1 MRADQKEITNWLS
14 KTIGNSSFNIKELRQ
29 EASDRK
35 YYRIKAENISYVLTD
50 NFDKTDQSANFLYA
64 SKILKNSS
72 VNVPEVLAF
81 SEDLRFVLLQ
91 DLGDESLDI
100 NDEYKDEKVL
110 EMALEQLSKIYF
122 SDQDVLKSV
131 TKESLLLQTNSFIDF
146 CKEKKCSNDEI
157 KSLENLR
164 NELVHNLLNQQF
176 IPSHN
181 DFERRNLMMFEGKL
195 FVIDFQ
201 DLNMGPIGIDLASI
215 MYEHSYEYPK
225 ALIDNLLE
233 KHLKNNGLN
242 ASSAELKDM
251 IMHAL
256 AHRSMRVV
264 GTFNKYFKEGK
275 LLNRKLDLEK
285 FLKRIYLALSTLK
298 KEEAKIVKK
307 LL

>member
-14 KTIGNSSFNIKELRQ
+14 KTIGDSSFNIKELRQ

-35 YYRIKAENISYVLTD
+35 YYRIKAKNISYVLTD

-100 NDEYKDEKVL
+100 NDEYKDEKIL

-131 TKESLLLQTNSFIDF
+131 TKESLLLQTNSFMDF
-146 CKEKKCSNDEI
+146 CREKKCSNDEI

-233 KHLKNNGLN
+233 KHLKDNGLN

-256 AHRSMRVV
+256 AHRSMRIV

-275 LLNRKLDLEK
+275 LLNRKLDLDK
-285 FLKRIYLALSTLK
+285 FLKRIHLALSTLK
-298 KEEAKIVKK
+298 KKEAKIVKK

>member
-14 KTIGNSSFNIKELRQ
+14 KTIGNNSFNIEELRQ

-35 YYRIKAENISYVLTD
+35 YYRIKADNVSYVLAD

-81 SEDLRFVLLQ
+81 SEDLRFLLLQ
-91 DLGDESLDI
+91 DLGDKSLDTD
-100 NDEYKDEKVL
+100 NEFKDEKIL

-122 SDQDVLKSV
+122 SDQDVLRSA
-131 TKESLLLQTNSFIDF
+131 TKESLLIQTNSFIDF
-146 CKEKKCSNDEI
+146 CKENKLSNDEL
-157 KSLENLR
+157 KALENLR
-164 NELVHNLLNQQF
+164 NNLVQNLLNQQF

-181 DFERRNLMMFEGKL
+181 DFERRNLMMFEENL

-225 ALIDNLLE
+225 VLIDDLLE
-233 KHLKNNGLN
+233 KHLKNNGLK
-242 ASSAELKDM
+242 ASSEELKNM

-256 AHRSMRVV
+256 AHRSMRIV
-264 GTFNKYFKEGK
+264 GAFNKYFKEGK
-275 LLNRKLDLEK
+275 LLNRKSDLDK

-298 KEEAKIVKK
+298 KDEAKIVKK

>member
-14 KTIGNSSFNIKELRQ
+14 KTIGDSSFNIKELRQ

-100 NDEYKDEKVL
+100 NDEYNDEKIL

-131 TKESLLLQTNSFIDF
+131 TKESLFLQTNSFMDF
-146 CKEKKCSNDEI
+146 CREKKCSNDEI

-181 DFERRNLMMFEGKL
+181 DFERRNLMMFEEKL

-233 KHLKNNGLN
+233 KHLKDNGLN

-256 AHRSMRVV
+256 AHRSMRIV

-275 LLNRKLDLEK
+275 LLNRKLDLDK
-285 FLKRIYLALSTLK
+285 FLKRIHLALSTLK
-298 KEEAKIVKK
+298 KKEAKIVKK

>member
-14 KTIGNSSFNIKELRQ
+14 KTIGNNSFNIEELRQ

-35 YYRIKAENISYVLTD
+35 YYRIKADNVSYVLAD

-81 SEDLRFVLLQ
+81 SEDLRFLLLQ
-91 DLGDESLDI
+91 DLGDKSLDTD
-100 NDEYKDEKVL
+100 NEYKDQKIL

-122 SDQDVLKSV
+122 SDQDVLRSA
-131 TKESLLLQTNSFIDF
+131 TKESLLIQTNSFIDF
-146 CKEKKCSNDEI
+146 CKENKLSNDEL
-157 KSLENLR
+157 KALENLR
-164 NELVHNLLNQQF
+164 INLAQNLLNQQF
-176 IPSHN
+176 IPTHN
-181 DFERRNLMMFEGKL
+181 DFERRNLMMFEENL

-225 ALIDNLLE
+225 VLIDDLLE
-233 KHLKNNGLN
+233 KHLKNNGLK
-242 ASSAELKDM
+242 ASSEELKNM

-256 AHRSMRVV
+256 AHRSMRIV
-264 GTFNKYFKEGK
+264 GAFNKYFKEGK
-275 LLNRKLDLEK
+275 LLNRKSDLDK

-298 KEEAKIVKK
+298 KDEAKIVKK

>member
-14 KTIGNSSFNIKELRQ
+14 KTIGDSSFNIKELRQ

-35 YYRIKAENISYVLTD
+35 YYRIKAKNISYVLTD

-100 NDEYKDEKVL
+100 NDEYNDEKIL

-131 TKESLLLQTNSFIDF
+131 TKESLLLQTNSFMDF
-146 CKEKKCSNDEI
+146 CREKKCSNDEI

-181 DFERRNLMMFEGKL
+181 DFERRNLMMFERKL

-233 KHLKNNGLN
+233 KHLKDNGLN

>member
-14 KTIGNSSFNIKELRQ
+14 KTIGNNSFNIEELRQ

-35 YYRIKAENISYVLTD
+35 YYRIKADNVSYVLAD

-81 SEDLRFVLLQ
+81 SEDLRFLLLQ
-91 DLGDESLDI
+91 DLGDKSLDTD
-100 NDEYKDEKVL
+100 NEFKDEKIL

-122 SDQDVLKSV
+122 SDQDVLRSA

-146 CKEKKCSNDEI
+146 CKENKLSNDEL
-157 KSLENLR
+157 KALENLR
-164 NELVHNLLNQQF
+164 NNLVQNLLNQQF

-181 DFERRNLMMFEGKL
+181 DFERRNLMMFEENL

-225 ALIDNLLE
+225 VLIDDLLE
-233 KHLKNNGLN
+233 KHLKNNGLK
-242 ASSAELKDM
+242 ASSEELKNM

-256 AHRSMRVV
+256 AHRSMRIV
-264 GTFNKYFKEGK
+264 GAFNKYFKEGK
-275 LLNRKLDLEK
+275 LLNRKSDLDK

-298 KEEAKIVKK
+298 KDEAKIVKK

>member
-14 KTIGNSSFNIKELRQ
+14 KTIGNNSFNIEELRQ

-35 YYRIKAENISYVLTD
+35 YYRIKADNVSYVLTD

-100 NDEYKDEKVL
+100 NDEYNDEKIL

-131 TKESLLLQTNSFIDF
+131 TKESLLLQTNSFMDF
-146 CKEKKCSNDEI
+146 CREKKCSNDEI

-233 KHLKNNGLN
+233 KHLKDNGLN

>member
-131 TKESLLLQTNSFIDF
+131 TKESLLLQTNSFMDF
-146 CKEKKCSNDEI
+146 CREKKCSIDEI

-181 DFERRNLMMFEGKL
+181 DFERRNLMMFEEKL

-201 DLNMGPIGIDLASI
+201 DLNMGPLGIDLASI

-233 KHLKNNGLN
+233 KHLKDNGLN

-256 AHRSMRVV
+256 AHRSMRIV

-275 LLNRKLDLEK
+275 LLNRKLDLDK
-285 FLKRIYLALSTLK
+285 FLKRIHLALSTLK
-298 KEEAKIVKK
+298 KKEAKIVKK

>member
-14 KTIGNSSFNIKELRQ
+14 KTIGDNSFNIEELRQ

-35 YYRIKAENISYVLTD
+35 YYRIKTENISYVLTD

-100 NDEYKDEKVL
+100 NDEYNDKKIL

-131 TKESLLLQTNSFIDF
+131 TKESLLLQTNSFMDF
-146 CKEKKCSNDEI
+146 CREKKCSNDEI

-233 KHLKNNGLN
+233 KHLKDNGLN

>member
-14 KTIGNSSFNIKELRQ
+14 KTIGNNSFNIEELRQ

-35 YYRIKAENISYVLTD
+35 YYRIKADNFSYVLAD

-72 VNVPEVLAF
+72 VNVPEVFAF
-81 SEDLRFVLLQ
+81 SEDLRFLLLQ
-91 DLGDESLDI
+91 DLGNKSLDTD
-100 NDEYKDEKVL
+100 NEYKDQKIL

-122 SDQDVLKSV
+122 SDQDVLRSA

-146 CKEKKCSNDEI
+146 CKENKLANDEL
-157 KSLENLR
+157 KALENLR
-164 NELVHNLLNQQF
+164 NNLVQNLLNQQF
-176 IPSHN
+176 IPTHN
-181 DFERRNLMMFEGKL
+181 DFERRNLMMFEENL

-225 ALIDNLLE
+225 VLIDDLLE
-233 KHLKNNGLN
+233 KHLKNNGLK
-242 ASSAELKDM
+242 ASSEELKNM

-256 AHRSMRVV
+256 AHRSMRIV
-264 GTFNKYFKEGK
+264 GAFNKYFKEGK
-275 LLNRKLDLEK
+275 LLNRKSDLDK
-285 FLKRIYLALSTLK
+285 FLKRIHLALSTLK
-298 KEEAKIVKK
+298 KDEAKIVKK

>member
-1 MRADQKEITNWLS
+1 MREDQKEITNWLS
-14 KTIGNSSFNIKELRQ
+14 KTIGDSSFNIKELRQ

-35 YYRIKAENISYVLTD
+35 YYRIKAKNISYVLTD

-100 NDEYKDEKVL
+100 NDEYKDEKIL

-131 TKESLLLQTNSFIDF
+131 TKESLLLQTNSFMDF
-146 CKEKKCSNDEI
+146 CREKKCSNDEI

-181 DFERRNLMMFEGKL
+181 DFERRNLMMFEEKL

-201 DLNMGPIGIDLASI
+201 DLNMGPLGIDLASI

-233 KHLKNNGLN
+233 KHLKDNGLN

-256 AHRSMRVV
+256 AHRSMRIV

-275 LLNRKLDLEK
+275 LLNRKLDLDK
-285 FLKRIYLALSTLK
+285 FLKRIHLALSTLK
-298 KEEAKIVKK
+298 KKEAKIVKK

>member
-14 KTIGNSSFNIKELRQ
+14 KTIGNNSFNIEELRQ

-35 YYRIKAENISYVLTD
+35 YYRIKADNVSYVLAD

-81 SEDLRFVLLQ
+81 SEDLRFLLLQ
-91 DLGDESLDI
+91 DLGDKSLDTD
-100 NDEYKDEKVL
+100 NVFKDEKIL

-122 SDQDVLKSV
+122 SDQDVLRSV
-131 TKESLLLQTNSFIDF
+131 TKRSLLIQTNSFIDF
-146 CKEKKCSNDEI
+146 CKENKLSNDEL
-157 KSLENLR
+157 KALENLR
-164 NELVHNLLNQQF
+164 NNLVQNLLNQQF
-176 IPSHN
+176 IPTHN
-181 DFERRNLMMFEGKL
+181 DFERRNLMMFEENL

-201 DLNMGPIGIDLASI
+201 DLNMGPIGIDIASI

-225 ALIDNLLE
+225 VLIDDLLE
-233 KHLKNNGLN
+233 KHLKNNGHK
-242 ASSAELKDM
+242 ASSEELKNM

-256 AHRSMRVV
+256 AHRSMRIV
-264 GTFNKYFKEGK
+264 GAFNKYFKEGK
-275 LLNRKLDLEK
+275 LLNRKSDLDK

-298 KEEAKIVKK
+298 KDEAKIVKK

>member
-14 KTIGNSSFNIKELRQ
+14 KTIGDSSFNIEKLRQ

-100 NDEYKDEKVL
+100 NDEYKDEKIL

-131 TKESLLLQTNSFIDF
+131 TKESLLLQTNSFMDF
-146 CKEKKCSNDEI
+146 CREKKCSNDEI

-181 DFERRNLMMFEGKL
+181 DFERRNLMMFEEKL

-201 DLNMGPIGIDLASI
+201 DLNMGPLGIDLASI

-233 KHLKNNGLN
+233 KHLKDNGLN

-256 AHRSMRVV
+256 AHRSMRIV

-275 LLNRKLDLEK
+275 LLNRKLDLDK
-285 FLKRIYLALSTLK
+285 FLKRIHLALSTLK
-298 KEEAKIVKK
+298 KKEAKIVKK

>member
-14 KTIGNSSFNIKELRQ
+14 KTIGNNSFNIEELRQ
-29 EASDRK
+29 EASNRK
-35 YYRIKAENISYVLTD
+35 YYRIKADNVSYVLAD

-81 SEDLRFVLLQ
+81 SEDLRFLLLQ
-91 DLGDESLDI
+91 DLGDKSLDTD
-100 NDEYKDEKVL
+100 NEFKDEKIL

-122 SDQDVLKSV
+122 SDQDVLRSA
-131 TKESLLLQTNSFIDF
+131 TKESLLIQTNSFIDF
-146 CKEKKCSNDEI
+146 CKENKLSNDEL
-157 KSLENLR
+157 KALENLR
-164 NELVHNLLNQQF
+164 NNLVQNLLNQQF
-176 IPSHN
+176 IPTHN
-181 DFERRNLMMFEGKL
+181 DFERRNLMIFEENL

-225 ALIDNLLE
+225 VLIDDLLE
-233 KHLKNNGLN
+233 KHLKNNGLK
-242 ASSAELKDM
+242 ASGEELKNM

-256 AHRSMRVV
+256 AHRSMRIV
-264 GTFNKYFKEGK
+264 GAFNKYFKEGK
-275 LLNRKLDLEK
+275 LLNRKSDLDK

-298 KEEAKIVKK
+298 KDEAKIVKK

>member
-14 KTIGNSSFNIKELRQ
+14 KTIGNNSFNIEELRQ

-35 YYRIKAENISYVLTD
+35 YYRIKADNVSYVLAD

-81 SEDLRFVLLQ
+81 SEDLRFLLLQ
-91 DLGDESLDI
+91 DLGDKSLDTD
-100 NDEYKDEKVL
+100 NEYKDQKIL

-122 SDQDVLKSV
+122 SDQDVLRSA
-131 TKESLLLQTNSFIDF
+131 TKESLLQQTNSFIDF
-146 CKEKKCSNDEI
+146 CKENKLSNDEL
-157 KSLENLR
+157 KALETLR
-164 NELVHNLLNQQF
+164 NNLVANLLNQQF

-181 DFERRNLMMFEGKL
+181 DFERRNLMMFQENL

-225 ALIDNLLE
+225 VLIDDLLE
-233 KHLKNNGLN
+233 KHLKNNGLK
-242 ASSAELKDM
+242 ASSEELKNM

-256 AHRSMRVV
+256 AHRSMRIV
-264 GTFNKYFKEGK
+264 GAFNKYFKEGK
-275 LLNRKLDLEK
+275 LLNRKSDLDK
-285 FLKRIYLALSTLK
+285 FLKRIHLALSKLK
-298 KEEAKIVKK
+298 KDEAKIVKK

>member
-14 KTIGNSSFNIKELRQ
+14 KTIGNNSFNIEELRQ
-29 EASDRK
+29 EASNRK
-35 YYRIKAENISYVLTD
+35 YYRIKADNVSYVLAD

-81 SEDLRFVLLQ
+81 SEDLRFLLLQ
-91 DLGDESLDI
+91 DLGDKSLDTD
-100 NDEYKDEKVL
+100 NEYKDQKIL

-122 SDQDVLKSV
+122 SDQDVLRSA
-131 TKESLLLQTNSFIDF
+131 TKESLLIQTNSFIDF
-146 CKEKKCSNDEI
+146 CKENKLSNDEL
-157 KSLENLR
+157 KAFENLR
-164 NELVHNLLNQQF
+164 NNLVQNLLNQQF
-176 IPSHN
+176 IPTHN

-225 ALIDNLLE
+225 VLIDDLLE
-233 KHLKNNGLN
+233 KHLKNNGLK
-242 ASSAELKDM
+242 ASSEELKNM

-256 AHRSMRVV
+256 AHRSMRIV
-264 GTFNKYFKEGK
+264 GAFNKYFKEGK
-275 LLNRKLDLEK
+275 LLNRKSDLDK

-298 KEEAKIVKK
+298 KDEAKIVKK

>member
-14 KTIGNSSFNIKELRQ
+14 KTIGNNSFNIEELRQ

-35 YYRIKAENISYVLTD
+35 YYRIKADNFSYVLAD

-81 SEDLRFVLLQ
+81 SEDLRFLLLQ
-91 DLGDESLDI
+91 DLGDKSLDTD
-100 NDEYKDEKVL
+100 NEFKDEKIL

-122 SDQDVLKSV
+122 SDQDVLRSA

-146 CKEKKCSNDEI
+146 CKENKLSNDEL
-157 KSLENLR
+157 KALENLR
-164 NELVHNLLNQQF
+164 NNLVQNLLNQQF
-176 IPSHN
+176 IPTHN
-181 DFERRNLMMFEGKL
+181 DFERRNLMMFEENL

-225 ALIDNLLE
+225 VLIDDLLE
-233 KHLKNNGLN
+233 KHLKNNGLK
-242 ASSAELKDM
+242 ASSEELKNM

-256 AHRSMRVV
+256 AHRSMRIV
-264 GTFNKYFKEGK
+264 GAFNKYFKEGK
-275 LLNRKLDLEK
+275 LLNRKLDLDK
-285 FLKRIYLALSTLK
+285 FLKRIHLALSTLK
-298 KEEAKIVKK
+298 KKEAKIVKK

>member
-14 KTIGNSSFNIKELRQ
+14 KTIGNNSFNIQELRQ

-35 YYRIKAENISYVLTD
+35 YYRIKADNVSYVLAD

-81 SEDLRFVLLQ
+81 SEDLRFLLLQ
-91 DLGDESLDI
+91 DLGDKSLDTD
-100 NDEYKDEKVL
+100 NEFKDEKIL

-122 SDQDVLKSV
+122 SDQDVLRSA
-131 TKESLLLQTNSFIDF
+131 TKESLLIQTNSFIDF
-146 CKEKKCSNDEI
+146 CKENKLSNDEL
-157 KSLENLR
+157 KALENLR
-164 NELVHNLLNQQF
+164 NNLVQNLLNQQF
-176 IPSHN
+176 IPTHN
-181 DFERRNLMMFEGKL
+181 DFERRNLMMFEENL

-225 ALIDNLLE
+225 VLIDDLLE
-233 KHLKNNGLN
+233 KHLKNNGLK
-242 ASSAELKDM
+242 ASSEELKNM

-256 AHRSMRVV
+256 AHRSMRIV
-264 GTFNKYFKEGK
+264 GAFNKYFKEGK
-275 LLNRKLDLEK
+275 LLNRKSDLDK

-298 KEEAKIVKK
+298 KDEAKIVKK

>member
-14 KTIGNSSFNIKELRQ
+14 KTIGNNSFNIEELRQ

-35 YYRIKAENISYVLTD
+35 YYRIKADNVSYVLAD

-81 SEDLRFVLLQ
+81 SEDLRFLLLQ
-91 DLGDESLDI
+91 DLGDKSLDTD
-100 NDEYKDEKVL
+100 NEFKDEKIL

-122 SDQDVLKSV
+122 SDQDVLRSA
-131 TKESLLLQTNSFIDF
+131 TKESLLIQTNSFIDF
-146 CKEKKCSNDEI
+146 CKENKLSNDEL
-157 KSLENLR
+157 KALENLR
-164 NELVHNLLNQQF
+164 NNLVANLLNQQF

-181 DFERRNLMMFEGKL
+181 DFERRNLMMFEENL

-225 ALIDNLLE
+225 VLIDDLLE
-233 KHLKNNGLN
+233 KHLKNNGLK
-242 ASSAELKDM
+242 ASSEELKNM

-256 AHRSMRVV
+256 AHRSMRIV
-264 GTFNKYFKEGK
+264 GAFNKYFKEGK
-275 LLNRKLDLEK
+275 LLNRKSDLDK

-298 KEEAKIVKK
+298 KDEAKIVKK

>member
-14 KTIGNSSFNIKELRQ
+14 KTIGNNSFNIEELRQ

-35 YYRIKAENISYVLTD
+35 YYRIKADNVSYVLAD

-81 SEDLRFVLLQ
+81 SEDLRFLLLQ
-91 DLGDESLDI
+91 DLGDKSLDTD
-100 NDEYKDEKVL
+100 NEFKDEKIL

-122 SDQDVLKSV
+122 SDQDVLRSA
-131 TKESLLLQTNSFIDF
+131 TKESLLIQTNSFIDF
-146 CKEKKCSNDEI
+146 CKENKLSNDEL
-157 KSLENLR
+157 KALENLR
-164 NELVHNLLNQQF
+164 NNLVQNLLNQQF
-176 IPSHN
+176 IPTHN
-181 DFERRNLMMFEGKL
+181 DFERRNLMMFEENL

-225 ALIDNLLE
+225 VLIDDLLE
-233 KHLKNNGLN
+233 KHLKNNGLK
-242 ASSAELKDM
+242 ASSEELKNM

-256 AHRSMRVV
+256 AHRSMRIV
-264 GTFNKYFKEGK
+264 GAFNKYFKEGK
-275 LLNRKLDLEK
+275 LLNRKSDLDK
-285 FLKRIYLALSTLK
+285 FLKRIHLALSKLK
-298 KEEAKIVKK
+298 KDEAKIVKK

>member
-14 KTIGNSSFNIKELRQ
+14 KTIGNSLFNIKELRQ

-131 TKESLLLQTNSFIDF
+131 TKESLLLQTNSFMDF
-146 CKEKKCSNDEI
+146 CREKKCSNDEI

-233 KHLKNNGLN
+233 KHLKDNGLN

-256 AHRSMRVV
+256 AHRSMRIV

-275 LLNRKLDLEK
+275 LLNRKLDLDK
-285 FLKRIYLALSTLK
+285 FLKRIHLALSTLK
-298 KEEAKIVKK
+298 KKEAKIVKK

>member
-14 KTIGNSSFNIKELRQ
+14 KTIGNNSFNIEELRQ

-35 YYRIKAENISYVLTD
+35 YYRIKADNVSYVLAD

-81 SEDLRFVLLQ
+81 SEDLRFLLLQ
-91 DLGDESLDI
+91 DLGDKSLDTD
-100 NDEYKDEKVL
+100 NVFKDEKIL

-122 SDQDVLKSV
+122 SDQDVLRSV
-131 TKESLLLQTNSFIDF
+131 TKRSLLIQTNSFIDF
-146 CKEKKCSNDEI
+146 CKENKLSNDEL
-157 KSLENLR
+157 KALENLR
-164 NELVHNLLNQQF
+164 NNLVQNLLNQQF
-176 IPSHN
+176 IPTHN
-181 DFERRNLMMFEGKL
+181 DFERRNLMMFEENL

-225 ALIDNLLE
+225 VLIDDLLE
-233 KHLKNNGLN
+233 KHQKNNGLK
-242 ASSAELKDM
+242 ASSEELKIM
-251 IMHAL
+251 IMYAL
-256 AHRSMRVV
+256 AHRSMRIV
-264 GTFNKYFKEGK
+264 GAFNKYFKEGK
-275 LLNRKLDLEK
+275 LLNRKSDLDK

-298 KEEAKIVKK
+298 KDEAKIVKK

>member
-1 MRADQKEITNWLS
+1 MRADQKEITDWLS
-14 KTIGNSSFNIKELRQ
+14 KTIGDSSFNIKELRQ

-35 YYRIKAENISYVLTD
+35 YYRIKAKNISYVLTD

-131 TKESLLLQTNSFIDF
+131 TKESLLLQTNSFMDF
-146 CKEKKCSNDEI
+146 CREKKCSNDEI

-181 DFERRNLMMFEGKL
+181 DFERRNLMMFEEKL

-201 DLNMGPIGIDLASI
+201 DLNMGPLGIDLASI

-233 KHLKNNGLN
+233 KHLKDNGLN

-256 AHRSMRVV
+256 AHRSMRIV

-275 LLNRKLDLEK
+275 LLNRKLDLDK
-285 FLKRIYLALSTLK
+285 FLKRIHLALSTLK
-298 KEEAKIVKK
+298 KKEAKIVKK

>member
-100 NDEYKDEKVL
+100 NDEYNDEKIL

-131 TKESLLLQTNSFIDF
+131 TKESLLLQTNSFMDF
-146 CKEKKCSNDEI
+146 CREKKCSNDEI

-181 DFERRNLMMFEGKL
+181 DFERRNLMMFEEKL

-201 DLNMGPIGIDLASI
+201 DLNMGPLGIDLASI

-285 FLKRIYLALSTLK
+285 FLKRIYLALSALK

>member
-14 KTIGNSSFNIKELRQ
+14 KTIGDSSFNIKELRQ

-35 YYRIKAENISYVLTD
+35 YYRIKAKNISYVLTD

-72 VNVPEVLAF
+72 VNVPDVFAF
-81 SEDLRFVLLQ
+81 SEDLRFLLLQ
-91 DLGDESLDI
+91 DLGDKSLDTS
-100 NDEYKDEKVL
+100 NEYKDEKVL
-110 EMALEQLSKIYF
+110 EMALEQLTKIYF
-122 SDQDVLKSV
+122 SDQDVLRSA
-131 TKESLLLQTNSFIDF
+131 TKESLLLQTSSFIDF
-146 CKEKKCSNDEI
+146 CRENKLSNAEI
-157 KSLENLR
+157 KALENLR
-164 NELVHNLLNQQF
+164 NNLVHNLLNQQF

-181 DFERRNLMMFEGKL
+181 DFERRNLMMFEENL

-215 MYEHSYEYPK
+215 MYEHSYEYPN
-225 ALIDNLLE
+225 ALIDDLLE
-233 KHLKNNGLN
+233 KHLKNNCLKV
-242 ASSAELKDM
+242 SSEELKNM

-256 AHRSMRVV
+256 AHRSMRIV
-264 GTFNKYFKEGK
+264 GAFNKYFKEGK
-275 LLNRKLDLEK
+275 LLNRKSDLDK

-298 KEEAKIVKK
+298 KDEAKIVKK

>member
-14 KTIGNSSFNIKELRQ
+14 KTIGNNSFNIEELRQ

-35 YYRIKAENISYVLTD
+35 YYRIKADNVSYVLAD

-81 SEDLRFVLLQ
+81 SEDLRFLLLQ
-91 DLGDESLDI
+91 DLGDKSLDTD
-100 NDEYKDEKVL
+100 NVFKDEKIL

-122 SDQDVLKSV
+122 SDQDVLRSV
-131 TKESLLLQTNSFIDF
+131 TKRSLLIQTNSFIDF
-146 CKEKKCSNDEI
+146 CKENKLSNDEL
-157 KSLENLR
+157 KALENLR
-164 NELVHNLLNQQF
+164 NNLVQNLLNQQF
-176 IPSHN
+176 IPTHN
-181 DFERRNLMMFEGKL
+181 DFERRNLMMFEENL

-215 MYEHSYEYPK
+215 MYEHSYDYPK
-225 ALIDNLLE
+225 VKIDDLLE
-233 KHLKNNGLN
+233 KHLKNNGLK
-242 ASSAELKDM
+242 ASSEELKNM

-256 AHRSMRVV
+256 AHRSMRIV
-264 GTFNKYFKEGK
+264 GAFNKYFKEGK
-275 LLNRKLDLEK
+275 LLNRKSDLDK

-298 KEEAKIVKK
+298 KDEAKIVKK

>member
-14 KTIGNSSFNIKELRQ
+14 KTIGNNSFNIEELRQ

-35 YYRIKAENISYVLTD
+35 YYRIKADNVSYVLAD

-81 SEDLRFVLLQ
+81 SEDLRFLLLQ
-91 DLGDESLDI
+91 DLGDKSLDTD
-100 NDEYKDEKVL
+100 NEYKDQKIL
-110 EMALEQLSKIYF
+110 EMAVEQLSKIYF
-122 SDQDVLKSV
+122 SDQDVLRSA

-146 CKEKKCSNDEI
+146 CKENKLSNDEL
-157 KSLENLR
+157 KALENLR
-164 NELVHNLLNQQF
+164 NNLVQNLLNQQF
-176 IPSHN
+176 IPTHN
-181 DFERRNLMMFEGKL
+181 DFERRNLMMFEENL

-225 ALIDNLLE
+225 VLIDDLLE
-233 KHLKNNGLN
+233 KHLKNNGLK
-242 ASSAELKDM
+242 ASSEELKNM

-256 AHRSMRVV
+256 AHRSMRIV
-264 GTFNKYFKEGK
+264 GAFNKYFKEGK
-275 LLNRKLDLEK
+275 LLNRKSDLDK

-298 KEEAKIVKK
+298 KDEAKIVKK

>member
-14 KTIGNSSFNIKELRQ
+14 KTIGNNSFNIEELRQ

-35 YYRIKAENISYVLTD
+35 YYRIKADNGSYVLAD

-81 SEDLRFVLLQ
+81 SEDLRFLLLQ
-91 DLGDESLDI
+91 DLGDKSLDTD
-100 NDEYKDEKVL
+100 NEFKDEKIL

-122 SDQDVLKSV
+122 SDQDVLRSA
-131 TKESLLLQTNSFIDF
+131 TKESLLIQTDSFIDF
-146 CKEKKCSNDEI
+146 CKENKLSDDEI
-157 KSLENLR
+157 KAIENLR
-164 NELVHNLLNQQF
+164 NNLVQNLLNQQF
-176 IPSHN
+176 IPTHN
-181 DFERRNLMMFEGKL
+181 DFERRNLMMFEENL

-225 ALIDNLLE
+225 VLIDDLLE
-233 KHLKNNGLN
+233 KHLKNNGLK
-242 ASSAELKDM
+242 ASSEELKNM

-256 AHRSMRVV
+256 AHRSMRIV
-264 GTFNKYFKEGK
+264 GAFNKYFKEGK
-275 LLNRKLDLEK
+275 LLNRKSDLDK

-298 KEEAKIVKK
+298 KDEAKIVKK

>member
-14 KTIGNSSFNIKELRQ
+14 KTIGDSSFNIKELRQ

-35 YYRIKAENISYVLTD
+35 YYRIKAKNISYVLTD

-81 SEDLRFVLLQ
+81 SEDLRFILLQ

-100 NDEYKDEKVL
+100 NDEYKDEKIL

-131 TKESLLLQTNSFIDF
+131 TKESLLLQTKSFMDF
-146 CKEKKCSNDEI
+146 CREKKCSNDEI

-181 DFERRNLMMFEGKL
+181 DFERRNLMMFEEKL

-201 DLNMGPIGIDLASI
+201 DLNMGPLGIDLASI

-233 KHLKNNGLN
+233 KHLKDNGLN

-256 AHRSMRVV
+256 AHRSMRIV

-275 LLNRKLDLEK
+275 LLNRKLDLDK
-285 FLKRIYLALSTLK
+285 FLKRIHLALSTLK
-298 KEEAKIVKK
+298 KKEAKIVKK

>member
-100 NDEYKDEKVL
+100 NDEYNDEKIL

-131 TKESLLLQTNSFIDF
+131 TKESLFLQTNSFMDF
-146 CKEKKCSNDEI
+146 CREKKCSNDEI

-181 DFERRNLMMFEGKL
+181 DFERRNLMIFEKNL

-233 KHLKNNGLN
+233 KHLKDNGLN

>member
-14 KTIGNSSFNIKELRQ
+14 KTIGNNSFNIEELRQ
-29 EASDRK
+29 EASNRK
-35 YYRIKAENISYVLTD
+35 YYRIKADNVSYVLAD

-81 SEDLRFVLLQ
+81 SEDLRFLLLQ
-91 DLGDESLDI
+91 DLGDKSLDTD
-100 NDEYKDEKVL
+100 NEFKDEKIL

-131 TKESLLLQTNSFIDF
+131 TKESLLLQTNSFMDF
-146 CKEKKCSNDEI
+146 CREKKCSNDEI

-225 ALIDNLLE
+225 VLIDDLLE
-233 KHLKNNGLN
+233 KHLKNNGLK
-242 ASSAELKDM
+242 ASSEELKNM

-256 AHRSMRVV
+256 AHRSMRIV
-264 GTFNKYFKEGK
+264 GAFNKYFKEGK

>member
-14 KTIGNSSFNIKELRQ
+14 KTIGNNSFNIEELRQ

-35 YYRIKAENISYVLTD
+35 YYRIKADNVSYVLAD

-81 SEDLRFVLLQ
+81 SEDLRFLLLQ
-91 DLGDESLDI
+91 DLGDKSLDTD
-100 NDEYKDEKVL
+100 NEFKDEKIL

-122 SDQDVLKSV
+122 SDQDVLRSA
-131 TKESLLLQTNSFIDF
+131 TKESLLIQTNSFIDF
-146 CKEKKCSNDEI
+146 CKENKLSNDEL
-157 KSLENLR
+157 KALENLR
-164 NELVHNLLNQQF
+164 NNLVQNLLNQQF
-176 IPSHN
+176 IPTHN
-181 DFERRNLMMFEGKL
+181 DFERRNLMMFEENL

-233 KHLKNNGLN
+233 KHLKDNGLN

-298 KEEAKIVKK
+298 KEEAKMVKK

>member
-14 KTIGNSSFNIKELRQ
+14 KTIGNNSFNIEELRQ

-35 YYRIKAENISYVLTD
+35 YYRIKADNVSYVLAD

-81 SEDLRFVLLQ
+81 SEDLRFLLLQ
-91 DLGDESLDI
+91 DLGDKSLDTD
-100 NDEYKDEKVL
+100 NEFKDEKIL

-122 SDQDVLKSV
+122 SDQDVLRSA

-146 CKEKKCSNDEI
+146 CKENKLSNDEL
-157 KSLENLR
+157 KALENLR
-164 NELVHNLLNQQF
+164 NNLVQNLLNQQF
-176 IPSHN
+176 IPTHN
-181 DFERRNLMMFEGKL
+181 DFERRNLMMFEENL

-225 ALIDNLLE
+225 VLIDDLLE
-233 KHLKNNGLN
+233 KHLKNNGLK
-242 ASSAELKDM
+242 ASSEELKNM

-256 AHRSMRVV
+256 AHRSMRIV
-264 GTFNKYFKEGK
+264 GAFNKYFKEGK
-275 LLNRKLDLEK
+275 LLNRKSDLDK

-298 KEEAKIVKK
+298 KDEAKIVKK
-307 LL
+307 IL

>member
-14 KTIGNSSFNIKELRQ
+14 KTIGNNSFNIEELRQ

-35 YYRIKAENISYVLTD
+35 YYRIKADNVSYVLAD
-50 NFDKTDQSANFLYA
+50 NFDKTDQSANFLFA

-72 VNVPEVLAF
+72 VNVPKVLAF
-81 SEDLRFVLLQ
+81 SEDLRFLLLQ
-91 DLGDESLDI
+91 DLGDKSLDTD
-100 NDEYKDEKVL
+100 NEFKDEKIL

-122 SDQDVLKSV
+122 SDQDVLRSA
-131 TKESLLLQTNSFIDF
+131 TKESLLIQTNSFIDF
-146 CKEKKCSNDEI
+146 CKENKLSNDEL
-157 KSLENLR
+157 KALENLR
-164 NELVHNLLNQQF
+164 NNLVQNLLNQQF
-176 IPSHN
+176 IPTHN
-181 DFERRNLMMFEGKL
+181 DFERRNLMMFEENL

-225 ALIDNLLE
+225 VLIDDLLE
-233 KHLKNNGLN
+233 KHLKNNGLK
-242 ASSAELKDM
+242 ASSEELKNM

-256 AHRSMRVV
+256 AHRSMRIV
-264 GTFNKYFKEGK
+264 GAFNKYFKEGK
-275 LLNRKLDLEK
+275 LLNRKSDLDK

-298 KEEAKIVKK
+298 KDEAKIVKK

>member
-1 MRADQKEITNWLS
+1 LRADQKEITNWLS
-14 KTIGNSSFNIKELRQ
+14 KTIGNNSFNIQELRQ

-35 YYRIKAENISYVLTD
+35 YYRIKADNVSYVLAD

-81 SEDLRFVLLQ
+81 SEDLRFLLLQ
-91 DLGDESLDI
+91 DLGDKSLDTD
-100 NDEYKDEKVL
+100 NEFKDEKIL
-110 EMALEQLSKIYF
+110 EMALVQLSKIYF
-122 SDQDVLKSV
+122 SDQDVLRSA

-146 CKEKKCSNDEI
+146 CKENKLSNDEL
-157 KSLENLR
+157 KALENLR
-164 NELVHNLLNQQF
+164 NNLAQNLLNQQF
-176 IPSHN
+176 IPTHN
-181 DFERRNLMMFEGKL
+181 DFERRNLMMFEENL

-225 ALIDNLLE
+225 VLIDDLLE
-233 KHLKNNGLN
+233 KHLKNNGLK
-242 ASSAELKDM
+242 ASSEELKNM

-256 AHRSMRVV
+256 AHRSMRIV
-264 GTFNKYFKEGK
+264 GAFNKYFKEGK
-275 LLNRKLDLEK
+275 LLNRKSDLDK

-298 KEEAKIVKK
+298 KDEAKIVKK

>member
-14 KTIGNSSFNIKELRQ
+14 KTIGNNSFNIEELRQ

-35 YYRIKAENISYVLTD
+35 YYRIKANNVSYVLAD

-81 SEDLRFVLLQ
+81 SEDLRFLLLQ
-91 DLGDESLDI
+91 DLGDKSLDT
-100 NDEYKDEKVL
+100 DKEFKDEKIL

-122 SDQDVLKSV
+122 SDQDVLRSA
-131 TKESLLLQTNSFIDF
+131 TKESLLIQTNSFIDF
-146 CKEKKCSNDEI
+146 CKENKLSNDEL
-157 KSLENLR
+157 KALENLR
-164 NELVHNLLNQQF
+164 NNLVQNLLNQQF
-176 IPSHN
+176 IPTHN
-181 DFERRNLMMFEGKL
+181 DFERRNLMMFEENL

-225 ALIDNLLE
+225 VLIDDLLE
-233 KHLKNNGLN
+233 KHLKNNGLK
-242 ASSAELKDM
+242 ASSEELKNM

-256 AHRSMRVV
+256 AHRSMRIV
-264 GTFNKYFKEGK
+264 GAFNKYFKEGK
-275 LLNRKLDLEK
+275 LLNRKSDLDK
-285 FLKRIYLALSTLK
+285 FLKRIHLALSTLK
-298 KEEAKIVKK
+298 KDEAKIVKK